1 LWAFLLGLALIVFL
15 SPLRTNFKTIRF
27 KKIKIIPCFKKKI
40 KNTYI
45 TLATICNGGQD
56 LSAKKKF
63 QTTPLSPGLAA
74 TCNGG

>member
-27 KKIKIIPCFKKKI
+27 QKKSKLFPVLKKI
-40 KNTYI
+40 KNTNI